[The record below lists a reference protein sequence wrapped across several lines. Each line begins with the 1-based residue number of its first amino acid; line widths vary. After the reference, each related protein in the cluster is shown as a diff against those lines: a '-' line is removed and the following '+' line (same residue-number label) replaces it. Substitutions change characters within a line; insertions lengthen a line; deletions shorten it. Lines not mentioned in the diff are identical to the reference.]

1 MFFAFSTEVISG
13 LSSIFIKVL
22 FETLLFVLAQLILI
36 GGILFGTLISKGI
49 FESNTEMCFPRAIVF
64 FAASIFGSITAW
76 AIIMQLLAISDR
88 LKKLE
93 GKD

>member
-1 MFFAFSTEVISG
+1 MKRTIIEN
-13 LSSIFIKVL
+13 
-22 FETLLFVLAQLILI
+22 LLFVIAQLILV

-49 FESNTEMCFPRAIVF
+49 FESNTEMCFPRAFVF

-76 AIIMQLLAISDR
+76 AVIMQLLAISDR

-93 GKD
+93 GIDR